1 MNDLRSELFYKFQNK
16 EAFTTKILPIFTIF
30 TFAILLP
37 SFCHP
42 FAILLQ
48 PFKFYIQ
55 GVY

>member
-30 TFAILLP
+30 TFAILL
-37 SFCHP
+37 
-42 FAILLQ
+42 Q